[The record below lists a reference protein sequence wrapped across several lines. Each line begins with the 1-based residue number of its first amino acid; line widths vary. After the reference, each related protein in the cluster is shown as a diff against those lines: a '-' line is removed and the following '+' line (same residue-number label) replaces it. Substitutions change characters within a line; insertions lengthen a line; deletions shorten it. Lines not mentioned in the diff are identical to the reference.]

1 MHLADLNWEERE
13 TIGLQSRLCFIEEII
28 QKYLKKMKNGADNV
42 MSFSC
47 SQYLTFSYCK
57 SI

>member
-28 QKYLKKMKNGADNV
+28 QKYLKKNEKWSRQRDVFLLFPIPN
-42 MSFSC
+42 
-47 SQYLTFSYCK
+47 LLLL
-57 SI
+57 